1 MSVQK
6 THREASPTPATG
18 SPFMVRAEV
27 LQLACISPS
36 TLYAWMAAGHFPSS
50 ISLGPKQSDGKSG
63 KAVWIREEV
72 MAWLRA
78 TLATSRTYTPAQ
90 PMAALGASQPA

>member
-1 MSVQK
+1 MPAQK
-6 THREASPTPATG
+6 AATEAPP
-18 SPFMVRAEV
+18 SPFMTRAEV
-27 LQLACISPS
+27 LQLACIAPS
-36 TLYAWMAAGHFPSS
+36 TLYLWMANGHFPSS
-50 ISLGPKQSDGKSG
+50 ISLGPKQSDGKAG

-78 TLATSRTYTPAQ
+78 TLATPRTYASAQ